1 MDRSWISKLAD
12 PEDWLKGRAS
22 HRRDW
27 QNWQDRDDDVTFS
40 FYLLYLERYR
50 AHPLAADSFRAISRD
65 IVTKSIWSTVTGK
78 ADWANCDLQLS
89 FSGVAHRNRGINR
102 RYVCVL
108 QSGLTPLHVASF
120 MGCMNIV
127 IFLLQ
132 HEANPD
138 VPTVRGETPLH
149 LAARANQTDI
159 IRILLRNG
167 AKVDARA
174 RVSKACLRH
183 PTNRVTSRVTL
194 FSTTTTTTTSFS
206 HLATFDP
213 RPALLA
219 RLITRGPREY
229 SLPLLP
235 TEGEN

>member
-1 MDRSWISKLAD
+1 MMCPS
-12 PEDWLKGRAS
+12 
-22 HRRDW
+22 
-27 QNWQDRDDDVTFS
+27 
-40 FYLLYLERYR
+40 
-50 AHPLAADSFRAISRD
+50 
-65 IVTKSIWSTVTGK
+65 
-78 ADWANCDLQLS
+78 
-89 FSGVAHRNRGINR
+89 
-102 RYVCVL
+102 L

-174 RVSKACLRH
+174 RVGYGHTCIGVHTSTLS
-183 PTNRVTSRVTL
+183 NFRVRKTHFSRL
-194 FSTTTTTTTSFS
+194 
-206 HLATFDP
+206 
-213 RPALLA
+213 
-219 RLITRGPREY
+219 
-229 SLPLLP
+229 
-235 TEGEN
+235 

>member
-1 MDRSWISKLAD
+1 MLIK
-12 PEDWLKGRAS
+12 KK
-22 HRRDW
+22 
-27 QNWQDRDDDVTFS
+27 T
-40 FYLLYLERYR
+40 Y
-50 AHPLAADSFRAISRD
+50 I
-65 IVTKSIWSTVTGK
+65 
-78 ADWANCDLQLS
+78 
-89 FSGVAHRNRGINR
+89 
-102 RYVCVL
+102 L

-174 RVSKACLRH
+174 RVSIMLESI
-183 PTNRVTSRVTL
+183 SRCGQV
-194 FSTTTTTTTSFS
+194 
-206 HLATFDP
+206 LAKF
-213 RPALLA
+213 ALCNQT
-219 RLITRGPREY
+219 IHINGHTCIHSY
-229 SLPLLP
+229 
-235 TEGEN
+235 